1 MRLERPRPLV
11 HDIVFVNLGRRGFG
25 QPFRDRSWVAICEQ
39 ARKAATTPRVRAH
52 AFRHTF
58 ATNMAESGM
67 PLDALQRALGHS
79 NMDTVMIYNQVRDG
93 RLYREYQE
101 AMAVQE
107 AARRL
112 CEQQRN
118 GVS

>member
-1 MRLERPRPLV
+1 MR
-11 HDIVFVNLGRRGFG
+11 
-25 QPFRDRSWVAICEQ
+25 
-39 ARKAATTPRVRAH
+39 TP
-52 AFRHTF
+52 F
-58 ATNMAESGM
+58 ATNIAESGM

-79 NMDTVMIYNQVRDG
+79 NMDTVMIYNQARDG

-101 AMAVQE
+101 AMAVRE

-112 CEQQRN
+112 REQQHN

>member
-1 MRLERPRPLV
+1 
-11 HDIVFVNLGRRGFG
+11 
-25 QPFRDRSWVAICEQ
+25 
-39 ARKAATTPRVRAH
+39 
-52 AFRHTF
+52 
-58 ATNMAESGM
+58 MAESGM
-67 PLDALQRALGHS
+67 PLDALQRVLGHS

-112 CEQQRN
+112 REQRLN
-118 GVS
+118 GGA